1 MNNKIVKSYKF
12 RLYPSK
18 KEETKLMETLDL
30 CRQTYNF
37 LLQELNE
44 QKVIDK
50 SQIQGII
57 PDLKICEPKFNKLYS
72 KTMQYECYRLF
83 SNLRSLSKSKEKR
96 NKVGSLRFKGK
107 NWFKTFTYNQSGF
120 KLIETG
126 KRFQTLKLS
135 KIGEIKIRAHRNIK
149 GKIKQVTIKK
159 EQSGKWFATIT
170 TEEPNKLENKLN
182 LNKAVGIDLGL
193 TNITH
198 DSDNKIIQN
207 PKHLNK
213 HEQKL
218 KCLQRLLSRKKKG
231 SKNNEKARTRL
242 AKHHEKILNIRNDFL
257 HQISSRYVKNYD
269 VIAIEDLQIKNMV
282 KNKYLSKSISDASW
296 NKLRR
301 FLTYK
306 AENAGKLLITVNPH
320 GTTQRCSSCKNRVKK
335 NLGNRIHKCDNCGLK
350 IPRDYNSALEIKD
363 IALKSIRQELS
374 EYKHSKSLLILDVC
388 IKPVEMPLAAELK
401 IRSTSQALM
410 KQETQERLTTD
421 AQWL

>member
-1 MNNKIVKSYKF
+1 MNQKTVKSYKF

-37 LLQELNE
+37 LLQELNDQE
-44 QKVIDK
+44 VIDK

-57 PDLKICEPKFNKLYS
+57 PDIKICESKFNRLYS

-83 SNLRSLSKSKEKR
+83 SNLRALSKSKEKHH
-96 NKVGSLRFKGK
+96 KVGRLRFKGK

-120 KLIETG
+120 KFIETG

-135 KIGEIKIRAHRNIK
+135 KIGEIRIRAHRNMK
-149 GKIKQVTIKK
+149 WKIKQITVKK
-159 EQSGKWFATIT
+159 EHSGKWFAIIT
-170 TEEPNKLENKLN
+170 TQELNKTENRLN

-193 TNITH
+193 INIIH

-207 PKHLNK
+207 PRHLNK

-218 KCLQRLLSRKKKG
+218 KYLQRLLSSKKRG
-231 SKNNEKARTRL
+231 SKNREKARIKL
-242 AKHHEKILNIRNDFL
+242 AKHHEKITNIRNDFL
-257 HQISSRYVKNYD
+257 HQISNYYIKNYD

-282 KNKYLSKSISDASW
+282 KNKYLAKSISDASW
-296 NKLRR
+296 NKLRQ

-306 AENAGKLLITVNPH
+306 AENAGKLLITVNPQ
-320 GTTQRCSSCKNRVKK
+320 GTTQRCSNCKNKVKK
-335 NLGNRIHKCDNCGLK
+335 KLTNRIHDCDNCGL
-350 IPRDYNSALEIKD
+350 IISRDYNSALEIKD
-363 IALKSIRQELS
+363 IALKSIGQELS
-374 EYKHSKSLLILDVC
+374 EF
-388 IKPVEMPLAAELK
+388 KPVEMPLTAELR

-410 KQETQERLTTD
+410 KQETQKRLTTD
-421 AQWL
+421 AQV